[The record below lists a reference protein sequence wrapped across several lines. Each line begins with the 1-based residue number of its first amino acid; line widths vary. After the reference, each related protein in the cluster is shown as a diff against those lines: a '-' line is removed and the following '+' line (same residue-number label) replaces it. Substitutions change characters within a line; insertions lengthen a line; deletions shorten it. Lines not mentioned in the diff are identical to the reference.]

1 MRKQFVTHISFILLA
16 GLIGSCGSQSSKSE
30 DSDKPDVVS
39 EETVTFTG
47 QLNVSIGLLAAK
59 RQILYFSLV
68 GGQVMQAPTE
78 VKVDE
83 EGNFSTEVNRKN
95 DVAMAAKK
103 AL

>member
-1 MRKQFVTHISFILLA
+1 
-16 GLIGSCGSQSSKSE
+16 
-30 DSDKPDVVS
+30 
-39 EETVTFTG
+39 
-47 QLNVSIGLLAAK
+47 VSIGLLAAK